1 MIRKFLLKVH
11 YFSKRGGATIISLK
25 CPTIAYIQNLVKVTV
40 WPKTA
45 LMLLHF
51 AKFTNIGHK
60 NHQKYVFFSVF
71 FQECPTI
78 VHCDGRTYLKSEDVK
93 SVNRGWS

>member
-11 YFSKRGGATIISLK
+11 NFSKRGFATIISLK

-40 WPKTA
+40 WPKTT

-51 AKFTNIGHK
+51 AKFTNIAHK
-60 NHQKYVFFSVF
+60 NHQKYIFFFFLF

-78 VHCDGRTYLKSEDVK
+78 VQCDGRTYLKSEEVK
-93 SVNRGWS
+93 V